1 MSYEYTSDMN
11 TWIRHKYKVIVA
23 N

>member
-11 TWIRHKYKVIVA
+11 KCIRHKYKVIVA

>member
-11 TWIRHKYKVIVA
+11 KWIRHKYKVIVA